1 MTFFGQNSISDLRLG
16 DSQVKALYLGSEQ
29 VWGGEEPVPTAE
41 PLCFTAAGSNASV
54 QLLHG
59 NNAPSVSLE
68 TSTDG
73 ETWTSYSN
81 EVISLP
87 NAGDKVYFRATDT
100 NGAFCSS
107 QMAHPEA
114 AYANYF
120 DCNNVVV
127 SGKLVSIFRKDMDES
142 SMATPAYLAKN
153 LFRNYKSRQSQIV
166 DASGLKIPNKT
177 YGVMAFQGTFSSSTL
192 SAAPTFPGNT

>member
-1 MTFFGQNSISDLRLG
+1 M
-16 DSQVKALYLGSEQ
+16 LYINGAET
-29 VWGGEEPVPTAE
+29 WTPAPEPVAAT

-54 QLLHG
+54 QLVHG
-59 NNAPSVSLE
+59 NNSPSVSLE

-73 ETWTSYSN
+73 VTWTSYSN

-87 NAGDKVYFRATDT
+87 NAGDKVYFRAADV

-107 QMAHPEA
+107 EMARSEA
-114 AYANYF
+114 PYANYF
-120 DCNNVVV
+120 DCSNVVV

-153 LFRNYKSRQSQIV
+153 LFRNYNSRQTQIV
-166 DASGLKIPNKT
+166 DAGGLEIPDKT

-192 SAAPTFPGNT
+192 SAAPAFPGNA